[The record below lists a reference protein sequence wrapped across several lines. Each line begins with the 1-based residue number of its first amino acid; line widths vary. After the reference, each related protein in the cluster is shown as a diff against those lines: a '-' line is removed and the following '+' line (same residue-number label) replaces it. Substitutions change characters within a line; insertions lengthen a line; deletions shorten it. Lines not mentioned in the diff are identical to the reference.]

1 MVGKAF
7 FIKLYLNT
15 AMGEYFDPQVSVAI
29 DLLRYNHR
37 IVAFTGAGI
46 STASGIEDFR
56 SPGGLWEQY
65 NPLQYANYSVF
76 LKTPEY
82 YWELER
88 AMIPRFEKARPNKAH
103 KALVKLEKMGKL
115 QAIITQNMDNFHQEA
130 GSKIPVIELHGN
142 KNLAHCMDCQSPIK
156 RSYLTKWLKHHTG
169 VPVCPKCGGRIK
181 TDVVLFNEPFAEDLL
196 EQAAEQAENCDIMLV
211 LGTSLTVF
219 PANQIP
225 LLARKAGAKLI
236 FINKDPTFMDKY
248 ATLRILGDVEVYL
261 PYLVNNL

>member
-1 MVGKAF
+1 
-7 FIKLYLNT
+7 
-15 AMGEYFDPQVSVAI
+15 MGEYFDPQISVAI
-29 DLLRYNHR
+29 DLIRYHEH

-46 STASGIEDFR
+46 STSSGIEDFR

-76 LKTPEY
+76 LKKPHY

-88 AMIPRFEKARPNKAH
+88 AMIPRFEHARPNKAH

-130 GSKIPVIELHGN
+130 GSKVPVIELHGN
-142 KNLAHCMDCQSPIK
+142 KNRAYCMDCHTPIK
-156 RSYLTKWLKHHTG
+156 RSFLTKWLKHNSG
-169 VPVCPKCGGRIK
+169 IPICPVCGGRIK

-196 EQAAEQAENCDIMLV
+196 EQATEFAENCEIMLV
-211 LGTSLTVF
+211 LGTSLSVF

-225 LLARKAGAKLI
+225 LLARKMGAKLI
-236 FINKDPTFMDKY
+236 LINKDPTFMDKY
-248 ATLRILGDVEVYL
+248 ATLRILGDLETYL
-261 PYLVNNL
+261 PFLVSNI